1 VQSTV
6 SSSNAMREVAVR
18 YSLQPG
24 LSKFKV
30 QAFASGLLS
39 AFAHN
44 PVILIPGFSGEVRFD
59 PASLESAYL
68 RMVVD
73 AASLEVSNDM
83 NDRDREEVRNLM
95 YDDVLD
101 VVSYPEMI
109 YECSRVTGSSV
120 GAGRLWL
127 SLNGELTLHGVTRP
141 QPIAATVVVGD
152 TNLRAWGDIT
162 LKQSDYQIKLV
173 SAMGGALRVRDELK
187 FSFDIVA
194 EKSE

>member
-1 VQSTV
+1 
-6 SSSNAMREVAVR
+6 
-18 YSLQPG
+18 

-44 PVILIPGFSGEVRFD
+44 PVILIPSFSGEVRFD

-68 RMVVD
+68 RMVIN
-73 AASLEVSNDM
+73 AASLEVKDDM
-83 NDRDREEVRNLM
+83 NDKDRQEIRGLMQDEVLQVGR
-95 YDDVLD
+95 
-101 VVSYPEMI
+101 YPDII
-109 YECSRVTGSSV
+109 YECSKITGSSV
-120 GAGRLWL
+120 GTGRFWL
-127 SLNGELTLHGVTRP
+127 SLNGELTLHEVTRP

-152 TNLRAWGDIT
+152 TNLRASGDFA

-173 SAMGGALRVRDELK
+173 SSMGGALKVKDELR

-194 EKSE
+194 ERSA